1 VAVRSKVVWGVVLI
15 LLASAGSLW
24 GDISAPTI
32 PGKSPSLLELGQPA
46 PAFVAHDPD
55 GKTITL
61 QDYQGRPVIINF
73 WATWCAPCR
82 QEMLDL
88 QKVYDAHRAA
98 GLTVLAVN
106 QDQQDRVEMVRS
118 YCATLGVTF
127 PPLLDPNGSIATHY
141 SVIFLPSTV
150 FVHPS
155 GAVAAVHRG
164 PMTQA
169 QVERYLAAI
178 MPQPG

>member
-1 VAVRSKVVWGVVLI
+1 VHSKAVWGVVWI
-15 LLASAGSLW
+15 LLALAGSLW
-24 GDISAPTI
+24 GDMSTPTM
-32 PGKSPSLLELGQPA
+32 PGKSRSLLALGQLA
-46 PAFVAHDPD
+46 PGFVAHDLD

-98 GLTVLAVN
+98 GLAVLAVS
-106 QDQQDRVEMVRS
+106 QDQQDKAETVRS
-118 YCATLGVTF
+118 YCAELGLTF
-127 PPLLDPNGSIATHY
+127 LPLLDPNGSIATHY

-155 GAVAAVHRG
+155 GAVAAVHLG
-164 PMTQA
+164 PMTQDQA
-169 QVERYLAAI
+169 ERYLAAI

>member
-1 VAVRSKVVWGVVLI
+1 MRGSVVVGVVLT
-15 LLASAGSLW
+15 LLVSGGSLW
-24 GDISAPTI
+24 GDTPTPTV
-32 PGKSPSLLELGQPA
+32 PGKSRSPLVPGQPA
-46 PAFVAHDPD
+46 PAFVTHDPG
-55 GKTITL
+55 GKTVAL

-82 QEMLDL
+82 QEMLAL
-88 QKVYDAHRAA
+88 QRVYDIHKAA
-98 GLTVLAVN
+98 GLAVLAVS
-106 QDQQDRVEMVRS
+106 QDQHDKAETVRS

-127 PPLLDPNGSIATHY
+127 LPLLDLDGSIATHY
-141 SVIFLPSTV
+141 SVFLLPSTV

-155 GAVAAVHRG
+155 GTVTAVHLG

-169 QVERYLAAI
+169 QIERYLKAI

>member
-1 VAVRSKVVWGVVLI
+1 MRGIVVVGVVLT
-15 LLASAGSLW
+15 LLVSGGSLW
-24 GDISAPTI
+24 GDTPTLTVRGESRSPLAPGQSAPT
-32 PGKSPSLLELGQPA
+32 
-46 PAFVAHDPD
+46 FVAHDPD

-61 QDYQGRPVIINF
+61 QDYQGHPVIINF

-88 QKVYDAHRAA
+88 QAVYNTHKAA
-98 GLTVLAVN
+98 GLVVLAVS
-106 QDQQDRVEMVRS
+106 QDQQDKAETVRA

-127 PPLLDPNGSIATHY
+127 PPLLDPDGSIATHY
-141 SVIFLPSTV
+141 SVFLLPSTV

-155 GAVAAVHRG
+155 GTVAAVHLG
-164 PMTQA
+164 PMPQA
-169 QVERYLAAI
+169 QIERYLKAI

>member
-1 VAVRSKVVWGVVLI
+1 MRGMAVLGVVLI
-15 LLASAGSLW
+15 LLAFGGSLW
-24 GDISAPTI
+24 GDMSAPTM
-32 PGKSPSLLELGQPA
+32 PGKSRSLLAPGQPA

-55 GKTITL
+55 GNTITL

-98 GLTVLAVN
+98 GLAVLAVS
-106 QDQQDRVEMVRS
+106 QDQPDKAETVRS
-118 YCATLGVTF
+118 YCAELGVTF

-155 GAVAAVHRG
+155 GAVAAVHLG

-169 QVERYLAAI
+169 QVERYLVAI